1 MTDRSTATIN
11 VYREVGTYFLRY
23 VSGQIYSA
31 PIAILRPSCRDV
43 DRTPRGRVSQN
54 DTGQRQ
60 ESTCT
65 SMILPTLGSRTAKER
80 NRTCR
85 VEVIRLLRNAGVCLR
100 GCSRAVFG
108 ACIMS
113 FSIISLVALGRY
125 RGKESVP
132 IELAQCW
139 FLAWAGHFQRL
150 IYIFSNKIYGNS
162 FIKHLSETVIIN
174 KVDCSLK
181 K

>member
-1 MTDRSTATIN
+1 LVCYIQK
-11 VYREVGTYFLRY
+11 Y
-23 VSGQIYSA
+23 VI
-31 PIAILRPSCRDV
+31 ILAGIFPLMSPPTKILGGGVPGIPGGV
-43 DRTPRGRVSQN
+43 DASVSQN

-60 ESTCT
+60 EST

-100 GCSRAVFG
+100 GCSRTVFG

-150 IYIFSNKIYGNS
+150 IYIFQ
-162 FIKHLSETVIIN
+162 IKYTETVLSNISQ
-174 KVDCSLK
+174 KLL
-181 K
+181 

>member
-1 MTDRSTATIN
+1 
-11 VYREVGTYFLRY
+11 
-23 VSGQIYSA
+23 VSGEIYSA

-60 ESTCT
+60 EST

-100 GCSRAVFG
+100 GCSRTVFG
-108 ACIMS
+108 ACMMS

-125 RGKESVP
+125 MREGKCADRTGTVLVP
-132 IELAQCW
+132 CMGWPFPTLN
-139 FLAWAGHFQRL
+139 
-150 IYIFSNKIYGNS
+150 IYFSNKIYGNS

-174 KVDCSLK
+174 NVDCSLK

>member
-1 MTDRSTATIN
+1 MVCYIQK
-11 VYREVGTYFLRY
+11 Y
-23 VSGQIYSA
+23 VI
-31 PIAILRPSCRDV
+31 ILAGIFPLTSPPTKILGGCVPGGV
-43 DRTPRGRVSQN
+43 DASVSQN

-60 ESTCT
+60 EST

-100 GCSRAVFG
+100 GCSRTVFG

-150 IYIFSNKIYGNS
+150 IYIFQ
-162 FIKHLSETVIIN
+162 IKYTETVLSNISQ
-174 KVDCSLK
+174 KLL
-181 K
+181 